1 MKDRILGAAKPSLRD
16 TCVLAARKIMYP
28 AAGVLFSVARLPG
41 GAAPLGISLC
51 CAAVGRTELLLCSA
65 GALVGGVMSG
75 RALCGASGVGAL
87 LIRALLCLVLS
98 PTEEHEMTCGSL
110 KERLASLRFAESVWA
125 RMLLAAALVLISGGL
140 ELTGALYGPEYLAS
154 VALAGALSPIAVYL
168 YSQLFS
174 PDGRDRRDSVIYLA
188 SGCAAALSCVLGA
201 ANIIPHVDLALPTAF
216 VIAVISQRRYGV
228 LWGLLYSVVLGLACP
243 TQLSP
248 IPAVSAL
255 AAAPFGAVAPAASVA
270 CSLVA
275 AAAWALYAMGLSAMR
290 SVVPSLIVGAAVCA
304 PLCASGLFDREA
316 QVTRTASLSDASGAA
331 QLREGELQR
340 KMHSLSE
347 GFASLSRM
355 LFRLSEREA
364 VPDTDEL
371 RELCR
376 DSFDMYCGKCGMYSS
391 CFGAGGEEGEQL
403 REKMA
408 LALKRDGRVSA
419 AVVSR
424 SLASRCFNMEQIIST
439 VNAAAQRSAAE
450 FRLYDRT
457 AVVAADY
464 ELTSRLLEEASDSG
478 EENSYDAE
486 LSERLRRQLQKTS
499 LRADSVGV
507 LGARRL
513 RVTARG
519 VDIKSCHAD
528 EGEII
533 KAAQSA
539 CGVRM
544 SSPEFSITGG
554 TVTMTMCAAPSLAVR
569 CGRASIARSA
579 AGSHRAGAEDSRTR
593 IFSMDRRGL
602 GKTAEADCGDVIN
615 AFETDDG
622 RFFMMI
628 SDGMGTG
635 REAALSSGISA
646 VFIEKLLRAG
656 ASMDTSLKM
665 LNALLR
671 ARGGECSA
679 TVDLLELDL
688 MNGRVRLVKSG
699 AAPSLVIRDGRLFR
713 LQSKTVPIGILRALD
728 AELINFEAY
737 AGDRIVMLSDGV
749 AKSFEDCP
757 WLYELLGGEA
767 LRGEDPV
774 AMAQSI
780 LHGALENGACDDIT
794 AGVVII
800 EEA

>member
-1 MKDRILGAAKPSLRD
+1 MKDRTMGAAKPSLRD
-16 TCVLAARKIMYP
+16 ACVLAAKKIMYP
-28 AAGVLFSVARLPG
+28 AAGVLFSVAQLPG
-41 GAAPLGISLC
+41 GAAPLGISLT

-65 GALVGGVMSG
+65 GALIGGIMSE
-75 RALCGASGVGAL
+75 RAVCGAAGVGAL
-87 LIRALLCLVLS
+87 LIRVLLCLVLS
-98 PTEEHEMTCGSL
+98 PTEEHEMTYGSL
-110 KERLASLRFAESVWA
+110 KERLASLRFDESVWA
-125 RMLLAAALVLISGGL
+125 RMLLAAALVLIAGGL
-140 ELTGALYGPEYLAS
+140 ELTSGLYGPEYLAS
-154 VALAGALSPIAVYL
+154 VALAGALSPVAVYL

-174 PDGRDRRDSVIYLA
+174 TDGRDSVIYLA

-216 VIAVISQRRYGV
+216 VIAVIAQRRYGV

-248 IPAVSAL
+248 IPAVAAL

-275 AAAWALYAMGLSAMR
+275 AAVWALYAMGLSAMR

-304 PLCASGLFDREA
+304 PLCASGLFEREV
-316 QVTRTASLSDASGAA
+316 QVTGTASLRDTSGAA

-376 DSFDMYCGKCGMYSS
+376 DSFEQYCGKCGMYSS

-419 AVVSR
+419 AVVPR

-439 VNAAAQRSAAE
+439 VNASAQRSAAE

-464 ELTSRLLEEASDSG
+464 ELTSRLLEEASDGG
-478 EENSYDAE
+478 EENSCDAE
-486 LSERLRRQLQKTS
+486 LSERLRIQLQKTS

-513 RVTARG
+513 RVTVRG

-528 EGEII
+528 ESEII

-554 TVTMTMCAAPSLAVR
+554 TVTMTMCAAPSLSVR
-569 CGRASIARSA
+569 CGRASLAMSA
-579 AGSHRAGAEDSRTR
+579 ASCRRVSADNSRTR
-593 IFSMDRRGL
+593 TFSMDRRGL

-767 LRGEDPV
+767 LLGDDPT

-780 LHGALENGACDDIT
+780 LRGALENGACDDIT